1 VALIATQENGQ
12 RMTETDVHMPPAFD
26 PSQLTPTALSAALR
40 ALPPR
45 PAALLRRRWVQGE
58 PLEAC
63 AGFYGVTPEALS
75 IHVLRESLALTAAV
89 GGSTRPPASPDE
101 EEAWAR
107 QLSAA
112 LERETATASPAL
124 LDTVALCRRLRAAG
138 PEVEAALAAAERQLE
153 DSPHRKREELIRR
166 IAVGLLLA
174 LAAYFYW
181 SRPPEPGSAP
191 PRPPAEAR

>member
-1 VALIATQENGQ
+1 
-12 RMTETDVHMPPAFD
+12 MTETDVHMPPAFD
-26 PSQLTPTALSAALR
+26 PSQLTPAALGAALR
-40 ALPPR
+40 TLPPR

-63 AGFYGVTPEALS
+63 ASFYGVTPEALS

-89 GGSTRPPASPDE
+89 GGSTRPPANPDE

-112 LERETATASPAL
+112 PERETAPVSPAL
-124 LDTVALCRRLRAAG
+124 LDTVALCRRLRATG
-138 PEVEAALAAAERQLE
+138 PEVEAALIAAERLLE
-153 DSPHRKREELIRR
+153 DSPHRKREDLIRR

-174 LAAYFYW
+174 LAAYFYFT
-181 SRPPEPGSAP
+181 RPPEPASPP
-191 PRPPAEAR
+191 PRSPPAAR